1 MLKVNAR
8 GPKNAR
14 IMIVGE
20 APGFEE
26 EIKGEPFVGPS
37 GDELRRQLKEVGI
50 SIDECYITNVC
61 KYRPPGN
68 DMSEWLT
75 DKKTALKK
83 GFVEHAKRYAHP
95 LVAEG
100 LEELKAEI
108 REVNPQVIIGFGN
121 AALWAVAGHWGVSN
135 WRGSELVYAYDA
147 PIPNPGPNDR
157 TSYRAEIP
165 FVPTLHPA
173 SVLRNWASRPQV
185 IHDLK
190 ARVVR
195 RLNEG
200 FKTPEY
206 KFNIAPTFL
215 EVIEWIEGA
224 KGVDIAA
231 DIETAGGTT
240 ICLGLAKSAREAICI
255 PFRDG
260 SGVYWSESDK
270 QDILQAL
277 RHMAERNNVCWIGQN
292 WNYDA
297 QYFDEDFGWTRMADF
312 DTYVAQSVLFPGS
325 ERGLGY
331 LSSMYCDHHVFWK
344 EDAKDWGRVADF
356 GSLFRYNCLDVCRDW
371 EIAQRQREQ
380 LERAGL
386 MPQFL
391 ERMKYSHTI
400 YRMMRRG
407 VKRDEKRTTQMVAEV
422 DEAIHAKELAVV
434 EACGHPV
441 NFSSPKQVGE
451 LLFKEM
457 GLKPVG
463 KLTAKGAASTN
474 DDSLKKLMEK
484 NPRASVVCLPILE
497 SRSLR
502 SLKSNFLE
510 AELDPDARLR
520 SSFMATG
527 TETFR
532 LTSSGNAFHR
542 GGPLQNITDG
552 KSTHSGRSLPNLRS
566 TIVPDPGYTIFNCD
580 LERADL
586 QVVAWEAD
594 DGSLKQMLREGADI
608 HAENAKALF
617 GITELTK
624 QQRQSGKTFVHLTNY
639 GGGARTCAIKCN
651 ITTHQADL
659 LQRRW
664 FEIHPGIKEWHRRTN
679 ASLLGTR
686 TVRNKFGYRR
696 VYFDRIEG
704 LLPEGLAWVPQ
715 STVAILISLMQ
726 MAIEEQLGDRAPILL
741 QVHDS
746 IVGQYRTEDEAE
758 ILPLIKRASEIAV
771 PYPDPLYIPL
781 DLATS
786 TSSWGEVEKR
796 AWPV

>member
-1 MLKVNAR
+1 
-8 GPKNAR
+8 
-14 IMIVGE
+14 MIVGE

-37 GDELRRQLKEVGI
+37 GDELKRQLREVGI
-50 SIDECYITNVC
+50 NMDECYITNVC
-61 KYRPPGN
+61 KYRPPKNEMG
-68 DMSEWLT
+68 EWLT
-75 DKKTALKK
+75 DKKSALKK
-83 GFVEHAKRYAHP
+83 GYQLHAGRYAHT
-95 LVAEG
+95 LVLEG
-100 LEELKAEI
+100 LNELEREI
-108 REVNPQVIIGFGN
+108 AVVRPDVIIGFGN
-121 AALWAVAGHWGVSN
+121 TALWALAGHWGISN
-135 WRGSELVYAYDA
+135 WRGSELIYCDE
-147 PIPNPGPNDR
+147 IR
-157 TSYRAEIP
+157 EIKIP

-190 ARVVR
+190 VRVVR

-200 FKTPEY
+200 FVTPEY
-206 KFNIAPTFL
+206 KFNYAPTFL
-215 EVIEWIEGA
+215 EVIEWLEGA
-224 KGVDIAA
+224 KDVDIAA

-240 ICLGLAKSAREAICI
+240 ICLGLARSSREAICI
-255 PFRDG
+255 PFRNAG
-260 SGVYWSESDK
+260 GVYWSEDDK
-270 QDILQAL
+270 RDILEAL
-277 RHMAERNNVCWIGQN
+277 RRMAERNNVCWIGQN

-312 DTYVAQSVLFPGS
+312 DTYIAQSVLFPGS
-325 ERGLGY
+325 ERGLGF

-356 GSLFRYNCLDVCRDW
+356 SSLFRYNCMDVCRDW

-380 LERAGL
+380 LVKAGL
-386 MPQFL
+386 MEQFKS
-391 ERMKYSHTI
+391 RMEYSHTV

-407 VKRDEKRTTQMVAEV
+407 VNRDVKRTAQMVAEV
-422 DEAIHAKELAVV
+422 EQAIHEKELAVC
-434 EACGHPV
+434 EAAGHPV

-451 LLFKEM
+451 LLFKQM

-463 KLTAKGAASTN
+463 KLTPKGAASTN
-474 DDSLKKLMEK
+474 DDALKKLMEK
-484 NPRASVVCLPILE
+484 HPNAATVCLPILE
-497 SRSLR
+497 ARSLN

-510 AELDPDARLR
+510 AELDPDGRLR

-532 LTSSGNAFHR
+532 LTSGKNAFHR

-552 KSTHSGRSLPNLRS
+552 KHTHSGRPLPNLRS

-594 DGSLKQMLREGADI
+594 DSELKQMLREHVDI
-608 HAENAKALF
+608 HTENAKALW
-617 GITELTK
+617 GVSAPTE
-624 QQRQSGKTFVHLTNY
+624 QQRHFGKTFVHLTNY
-639 GGGARTCAIKCN
+639 GGKERTCAIKCN
-651 ITTHQADL
+651 ITVHQADL

-664 FEIHPGIKEWHRRTN
+664 FQIHPGILEWHRRTQ
-679 ASLLGTR
+679 AALLGTR
-686 TVRNKFGYRR
+686 TVRNQFGYRR
-696 VYFDRIEG
+696 VYFDRVEG

-726 MAIEEQLGDRAPILL
+726 MAIEQELGDRAPLLL

-746 IVGQYRTEDEAE
+746 IVGQYRTEDEDE
-758 ILPLIKRASEIAV
+758 ILRAIKRASHIAT

-786 TSSWGEVEKR
+786 TSSWGEVVKR
-796 AWPV
+796 EWPVCS